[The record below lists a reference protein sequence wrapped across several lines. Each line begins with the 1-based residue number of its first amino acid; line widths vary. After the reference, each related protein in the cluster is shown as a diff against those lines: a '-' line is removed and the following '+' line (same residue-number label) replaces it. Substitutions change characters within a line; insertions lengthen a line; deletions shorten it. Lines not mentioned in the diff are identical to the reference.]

1 MNRYVEYLLNTYVYY
16 KGMNVSYGGAKAKKK
31 SILLICRHPLGDTIV
46 ESPFIRAIRQQY
58 PKHYIMMICAPE
70 NYNLVERCPYVDEI
84 ISYSAK
90 VEGSFHRTH
99 LRQIKQFAKEHYA
112 DKDFDLAIISSTC
125 MPSLIEGWLVYLT
138 HAKRRVTFT
147 EKLNADMHREYMG
160 AYDRFFTDV
169 LDSLGEIHEVENNNA
184 MLAHLGIEVTDDSYE
199 LWTDEKDAQFVDE
212 LWQKKQVDDEKIKVI
227 VNLST
232 SSKSKDWP
240 VERYIDVC
248 RAVREKY
255 DVEYILI
262 GAGKS
267 AREYGDTFLKQ
278 IQAHDFINATT
289 IRQTVE
295 VMKRADMYLGG
306 DTGPLHVAA
315 AAKLRG
321 VTIYKDPA
329 YTAIAYNPVKRLYP
343 WHANIDMLYPEAALD
358 GCAENGCTK
367 EEPHCIKQITADMV
381 TEAMLKKL
389 SYVNINKSGV

>member
-16 KGMNVSYGGAKAKKK
+16 NDKNISYEGTENRKK
-31 SILLICRHPLGDTIV
+31 SILLICRHPLGDTVV
-46 ESPFIRAIRQQY
+46 ESPFIRAIRKQY

-84 ISYSAK
+84 IPYSGK
-90 VEGSFHRTH
+90 VEGSFYKTH
-99 LRQIKQFAKEHYA
+99 LKQIRQFAKDHYA
-112 DKDFDLAIISSTC
+112 DKNFDLAIISSTC

-147 EKLNADMHREYMG
+147 EKLNAGMHHEYMG

-169 LDSLGEIHEVENNNA
+169 LDSLGEVHEVENNNA
-184 MLAHLGIEVTDDSYE
+184 MLEHLGIEVTDDSYE
-199 LWTDEKDAQFVDE
+199 LWTDEKDAQAVEE
-212 LWQKKQVDDEKIKVI
+212 LWQEKQIDDGKIKII

-248 RAVREKY
+248 RAVREKH

-289 IRQTVE
+289 IRQTAE
-295 VMKRADMYLGG
+295 IMKRADMYLGG
-306 DTGPLHVAA
+306 DTGPLHMAA
-315 AAKLRG
+315 AMKLSG
-321 VTIYKDPA
+321 VAVYKSATNTDI
-329 YTAIAYNPVKRLYP
+329 TYNYVKRLYP
-343 WHANIDMLYPEAALD
+343 WHADIKSLYPETALPGCEET
-358 GCAENGCTK
+358 GCAKDEA
-367 EEPHCIKQITADMV
+367 HCIKKVSAESV
-381 TEAMLKKL
+381 YLAMQAQFCKL
-389 SYVNINKSGV
+389 DCKHK

>member
-1 MNRYVEYLLNTYVYY
+1 MNRYVEYLLNTYIYY
-16 KGMNVSYGGAKAKKK
+16 KERNMSYGGGGLKKK
-31 SILLICRHPLGDTIV
+31 SILLICRHALGDTIV
-46 ESPFIRAIRQQY
+46 ETPLIRAVRQQY

-84 ISYSAK
+84 IPYSAK
-90 VEGSFHRTH
+90 VKGNYHRSH
-99 LRQIKQFAKEHYA
+99 LRQIRQLAREYYA

-125 MPSLIEGWLVYLT
+125 MPSLIEGWLAYLS

-147 EKLNADMHREYMG
+147 ERLNADIHREYMG

-169 LDSLGEIHEVENNNA
+169 LDSMGEVHEVENNNA

-199 LWTDEKDAQFVDE
+199 LWTDEKDAQVVDE

-232 SSKSKDWP
+232 SGKSKDWP
-240 VERYIDVC
+240 VERYIEVC

-267 AREYGDTFLKQ
+267 AKEYGEVFLKQ
-278 IQAHDFINATT
+278 ILAHDFINITT
-289 IRQTVE
+289 IRQTAE
-295 VMKRADMYLGG
+295 IMKRADMYLGG
-306 DTGPLHVAA
+306 DTGPLHIAA

-321 VTIYKDPA
+321 VAIYK
-329 YTAIAYNPVKRLYP
+329 TAKDTNIIYNYVKRLYP
-343 WHANIDMLYPEAALD
+343 WKADIKILQPQKALP
-358 GCAENGCTK
+358 GCKDNGCNEK
-367 EEPHCIKQITADMV
+367 NAHCIMQVKEVDVYDA
-381 TEAMLKKL
+381 L
-389 SYVNINKSGV
+389 INQLRKM

>member
-16 KGMNVSYGGAKAKKK
+16 KDKNISYEGTENRKK
-31 SILLICRHPLGDTIV
+31 SILLICRHPLGDTVV
-46 ESPFIRAIRQQY
+46 ESPFIRAIRKQY

-84 ISYSAK
+84 IPYSGK
-90 VEGSFHRTH
+90 VEGSFYKTH
-99 LRQIKQFAKEHYA
+99 LKQIRQFAKDHYA

-147 EKLNADMHREYMG
+147 EKLNAGMHHEYMG

-169 LDSLGEIHEVENNNA
+169 LDSLGEVHEVENNNA
-184 MLAHLGIEVTDDSYE
+184 MLEHLGIEVTDDSYE
-199 LWTDEKDAQFVDE
+199 LWTDEKDAQAVE
-212 LWQKKQVDDEKIKVI
+212 KLWQEKQIDDGKIKII

-248 RAVREKY
+248 RAVREKH

-278 IQAHDFINATT
+278 IQAYDFINATT
-289 IRQTVE
+289 IRQTAE
-295 VMKRADMYLGG
+295 IMKRADMYLGG
-306 DTGPLHVAA
+306 DTGPLHMAA
-315 AAKLRG
+315 ALKLKG
-321 VTIYKDPA
+321 VAVYKSAAD
-329 YTAIAYNPVKRLYP
+329 TDITYNYVKRLYP
-343 WHANIDMLYPEAALD
+343 WQAEIKPVYPQKALD
-358 GCAENGCTK
+358 GCEMDGCTK
-367 EEPHCIKQITADMV
+367 DKPHCILQITVDKVSESISKQIGRLGM
-381 TEAMLKKL
+381 
-389 SYVNINKSGV
+389 